1 MQKIKSFCDNIT
13 DDTNNWYMLDSKLMK
28 NYLIWIDRV
37 APDIN
42 TEKDFES
49 FMFKQS
55 IYARFG
61 YGSTDWRWIFGQAVA

>member
-1 MQKIKSFCDNIT
+1 MV
-13 DDTNNWYMLDSKLMK
+13 DSKQMK

-61 YGSTDWRWIFGQAVA
+61 YGSTDWRFIYGQAVA